1 MVFCSQFVDTEI
13 EVVDPRIKSLV
24 LFNAQLERL
33 FDGCRWLEGP
43 VWFGDQQRLL
53 VSDIPND
60 RILSWDETH
69 GLSVFRHNA
78 GFPNGQTRDRQGRLL
93 TCSHGHRA
101 LLRTEHNGR
110 VVPLVDSHQ
119 GKPLNTPNDVVVK
132 RDGTIWFSDPLY
144 GLVND
149 FEGGRRHSVQPAV
162 VYRFDPADGSLQA
175 MTTPDEVAG
184 PNGLAFSPDESLL
197 YVVDTAAP
205 ADSGQDEETIPDR
218 LIHVFEVEEGGRRI
232 SGRRDFYRVNNGN
245 ADGIR
250 VDVDGNIW
258 SSAGNGVHCI
268 ASDGT
273 FLGRIATPHLVG
285 NLCFG
290 GVHGNRLFLC
300 CWDSVYSIYV
310 NARGIQH
317 PALP

>member
-1 MVFCSQFVDTEI
+1 MVFRSQFVETEI
-13 EVVDPRIKSLV
+13 EVVDPRFNSLV

-69 GLSVFRHNA
+69 GLTVFRHNA

-101 LLRTEHNGR
+101 VLRTEHNGR
-110 VVPLVDSHQ
+110 VVHLVDSHQ

-149 FEGGRRHSVQPAV
+149 FEEAGAIPCNRRW
-162 VYRFDPADGSLQA
+162 F
-175 MTTPDEVAG
+175 
-184 PNGLAFSPDESLL
+184 
-197 YVVDTAAP
+197 
-205 ADSGQDEETIPDR
+205 
-218 LIHVFEVEEGGRRI
+218 
-232 SGRRDFYRVNNGN
+232 
-245 ADGIR
+245 
-250 VDVDGNIW
+250 
-258 SSAGNGVHCI
+258 I
-268 ASDGT
+268 ALTRPMDLS
-273 FLGRIATPHLVG
+273 R
-285 NLCFG
+285 
-290 GVHGNRLFLC
+290 
-300 CWDSVYSIYV
+300 
-310 NARGIQH
+310 Q
-317 PALP
+317 